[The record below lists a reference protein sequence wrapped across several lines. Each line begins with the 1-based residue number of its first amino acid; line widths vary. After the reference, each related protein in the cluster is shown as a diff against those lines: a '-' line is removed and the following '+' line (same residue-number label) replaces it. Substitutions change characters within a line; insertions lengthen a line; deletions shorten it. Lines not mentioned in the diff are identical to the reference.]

1 MSSNRV
7 CSHSAGAFAWCAA
20 PPKLVPHFDKYLD
33 VSWSAEWLLAKR
45 GDALNV
51 LEVASHI
58 SSPLVHLS
66 LWKNTMG
73 LWSFLSVMAFV
84 LLYSSHPKFVA
95 QAEVSSPKARLY
107 RLEVTLLEARA
118 IRKSTE
124 VKFDNSAKVVIASE
138 SEAAVA
144 LNPNNGEEER
154 KETQSGL
161 ENGALIGNNVAPNC
175 HKRLKIPGKKC
186 DNISED
192 DQGDSA
198 ANLLLE
204 NTFPEIKKRAK
215 RSVRSAFTNNVDRS
229 TSGEAQSKE
238 RFVETVQGVSN
249 SRPEYRRTAEE
260 TKGSNPRQSEP
271 HLDTSTFA
279 LSGDSAHNQAMVHWS
294 GHNSSVSFSFYQNVS

>member
-1 MSSNRV
+1 
-7 CSHSAGAFAWCAA
+7 
-20 PPKLVPHFDKYLD
+20 
-33 VSWSAEWLLAKR
+33 
-45 GDALNV
+45 
-51 LEVASHI
+51 
-58 SSPLVHLS
+58 
-66 LWKNTMG
+66 
-73 LWSFLSVMAFV
+73 MAFV
-84 LLYSSHPKFVA
+84 LLNSSHPKFVA

-161 ENGALIGNNVAPNC
+161 GNGALIGNNLAPNC
-175 HKRLKIPGKKC
+175 DKRLKIPGKKC

-204 NTFPEIKKRAK
+204 NTFPEIKKRVK
-215 RSVRSAFTNNVDRS
+215 RSVRSASTNNVDRTRS

-238 RFVETVQGVSN
+238 SFVETVQGVSN

-260 TKGSNPRQSEP
+260 TKGSNPRQSSSD
-271 HLDTSTFA
+271 HLSLLGKKVILILTKLYDFNLGAVTESS
-279 LSGDSAHNQAMVHWS
+279 LWRRGPVEQRGSG
-294 GHNSSVSFSFYQNVS
+294 